1 METLIV
7 VLALC
12 ALAYAGCPKMY
23 DPITQEN
30 INSVETVAYITV
42 TGKTGKVYNLQY
54 WRYYDVPKPAPPQW
68 ESLGTLVLPECELDV
83 DTEYVLGCNGGNDCK
98 FMRRYDIITHAELKL
113 LEKK

>member
-1 METLIV
+1 MFCPHPLLTQRVRTEEHFLVNHRLRHRIEN
-7 VLALC
+7 LAGL
-12 ALAYAGCPKMY
+12 L
-23 DPITQEN
+23 
-30 INSVETVAYITV
+30 AYITV
-42 TGKTGKVYNLQY
+42 TGKTGKAYNLQY